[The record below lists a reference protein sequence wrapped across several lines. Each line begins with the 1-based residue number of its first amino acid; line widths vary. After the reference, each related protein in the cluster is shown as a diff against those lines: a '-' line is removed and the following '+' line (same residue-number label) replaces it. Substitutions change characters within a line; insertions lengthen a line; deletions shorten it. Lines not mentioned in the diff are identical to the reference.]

1 MSRKQYVIKVERDT
15 DLRNPRDDWEQ
26 MGTMVTWH
34 RRYTLGGKEDQ
45 NNVDKV
51 EDSRRWM
58 FENIYLHQT
67 NRLEE
72 KFQGFGYFGYSEDL
86 KYYLT
91 DAEMREYVRLQD
103 LAEVGELSAEFEER
117 LEFLDTLYTSE
128 EPTPEM
134 VAEFEA
140 AFDKWVED
148 NVCIKAL
155 FCYEHSG
162 ITLWTS
168 PFSSGMDNSGI
179 GFIYL
184 TRQKCEE
191 EQVDFDQADRILEGE
206 VKTLDQYLTGDV
218 WYFNSGSLKYYV
230 ETEVKPQY
238 VDDNVEIYLFTGCE
252 EVPDE
257 LEDFAYSEDDD
268 SCGGFYG
275 EDHMM
280 EHVANEIIPYI
291 VKQEDAKAKAIADK
305 LHKTYWCM

>member
-1 MSRKQYVIKVERDT
+1 VIKVERDT

-51 EDSRRWM
+51 EDSRRWL
-58 FENIYLHQT
+58 FENIYLRQS

-72 KFQGFGYFGYSEDL
+72 KFQGFEYSYGDM

-91 DAEMREYVRLQD
+91 DAEMREYRRLED

-117 LEFLDTLYTSE
+117 LEFLDDLYTSE

-134 VAEFEA
+134 VAGFEA

-148 NVCIKAL
+148 KVCIKDL
-155 FCYEHSG
+155 YLYDHSG
-162 ITLWTS
+162 ITISTS
-168 PFSSGMDNSGI
+168 PFSCGWDSGQV

-191 EQVDFDQADRILEGE
+191 
-206 VKTLDQYLTGDV
+206 
-218 WYFNSGSLKYYV
+218 
-230 ETEVKPQY
+230 
-238 VDDNVEIYLFTGCE
+238 
-252 EVPDE
+252 
-257 LEDFAYSEDDD
+257 
-268 SCGGFYG
+268 
-275 EDHMM
+275 
-280 EHVANEIIPYI
+280 
-291 VKQEDAKAKAIADK
+291 
-305 LHKTYWCM
+305 